1 MLALRQVSISSL
13 RSQTCPNKLNSTAAD
28 RATGINIYTSTHT
41 RAHIDTLW
49 HTDIKYMY
57 MHKFSICDTGLVI
70 FITQQTILRWVV

>member
-28 RATGINIYTSTHT
+28 RATGINIYTSTH
-41 RAHIDTLW
+41 IDTLW
-49 HTDIKYMY
+49 HTDIMYMY